1 MSKRSL
7 AAIVLGAFVALA
19 GAPVWAADTG
29 ATTEKPAA
37 TMPAPKHKTA
47 HKAAP
52 HKQASTTT
60 HKKSTTHHKTT
71 AHKAAPKT
79 TTPPS
84 GQ

>member
-19 GAPVWAADTG
+19 GASVWAAEPG
-29 ATTEKPAA
+29 APMEKPPA
-37 TMPAPKHKTA
+37 TAPAPKHKTA
-47 HKAAP
+47 HKATP
-52 HKQASTTT
+52 KKHASQTT
-60 HKKSTTHHKTT
+60 HKKGTTHKTT

>member
-19 GAPVWAADTG
+19 GAPVRAADTG

-37 TMPAPKHKTA
+37 TTPAPKHKTA

-52 HKQASTTT
+52 KKHASTTT
-60 HKKSTTHHKTT
+60 HKKTTTHKTT